1 MFQGMFFS
9 GIPVTALKE
18 THNGVTTVTVI
29 ILTHCDTQPSL
40 SLATQQKPKQVNN
53 HKFLLVPIVTKLPGF
68 TYNSCVSVDV

>member
-18 THNGVTTVTVI
+18 THDGVTTVTV

-40 SLATQQKPKQVNN
+40 SAATQQKPRQVNN
-53 HKFLLVPIVTKLPGF
+53 HEFLLVPIVTKLPGF
-68 TYNSCVSVDV
+68 AYSSRVSADV